1 MDQRSRFIILAL
13 AVIFSAFRLIR
24 YMRAGTSRRPRAVP
38 PAAGLVL
45 DRVGESAVSPIE
57 PPQPGGARAKVVARA
72 VWLGASLALWA
83 ALFTTPALVRLPVL
97 PRLVFGVLGTLW
109 LIQLARD
116 AAARFG
122 TGQERPPQD
131 QNPIR

>member
-24 YMRAGTSRRPRAVP
+24 YMRAGTSRRPTAVP

-45 DRVGESAVSPIE
+45 DRVGESAVSPID
-57 PPQPGGARAKVVARA
+57 PPLRGASRAKVAARA
-72 VWLGASLALWA
+72 LWLGASLALWA
-83 ALFTTPALVRLPVL
+83 ALFATPALVRLPVL

-109 LIQLARD
+109 LVQLARG

-122 TGQERPPQD
+122 TRPETQPQD